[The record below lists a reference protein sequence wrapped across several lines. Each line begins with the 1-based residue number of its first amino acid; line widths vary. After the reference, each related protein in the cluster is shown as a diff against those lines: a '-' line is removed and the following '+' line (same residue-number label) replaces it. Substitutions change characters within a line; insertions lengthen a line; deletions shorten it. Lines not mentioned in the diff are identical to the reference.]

1 MKRVIS
7 LVLLGF
13 SLAIGI
19 TAFADEHKSAV
30 APNASFD
37 KMKSLDGAWVG
48 SMVEAGKDY
57 PATTRFMMVSDGSAL
72 MAWLGE
78 GTPEEMI
85 TIFHMDGTDLIAT
98 HYCAAHNQPR
108 FTAVPGGGNPNHIV
122 FKFKD
127 GTNIGPHD
135 GHMQEV
141 AFTFD
146 GADHHT
152 EDWTYIDA
160 KGATTVGHFDFK
172 RKK

>member
-19 TAFADEHKSAV
+19 TAFAGEHKSAV

-48 SMVEAGKDY
+48 SMVDAGKDY

-78 GTPEEMI
+78 GTPEEMV

-108 FTAVPGGGNPNHIV
+108 FMAVPGGANPNRVV

-127 GTNIGPHD
+127 GTDIGPHD

-160 KGATTVGHFDFK
+160 KGAMTVGHFDFK